1 MYRIVL
7 LNSYFWSKTPA
18 MGSNEI
24 SIEQI
29 NKLDATA
36 FRLLYKSYYKGLVC
50 YAMRLIELS
59 EPAEDIVQELFYN
72 IWAKKMVFQ
81 SLVSFKTYLYNSVR
95 NASLDYLKH
104 KNIEGSYLQK
114 MLEAHP
120 VYRTGE
126 EDEEGFFSEEVYR
139 QLFETI
145 DALPERCREVFLMY
159 MEGKKNEE
167 VATALH
173 VSIETVK
180 TQKKRAM
187 SILRKK
193 LGSYQFLLLQLLLP

>member
-1 MYRIVL
+1 MIAKIYQL
-7 LNSYFWSKTPA
+7 FFQ
-18 MGSNEI
+18 E
-24 SIEQI
+24 
-29 NKLDATA
+29 
-36 FRLLYKSYYKGLVC
+36 
-50 YAMRLIELS
+50 LIRYVTKMTCDKAA
-59 EPAEDIVQELFYN
+59 AEDIVQELFSN

-81 SLVSFKTYLYNSVR
+81 SLVSFKVYLYNSVR
-95 NASLDYLKH
+95 IASLDYLKH

-114 MLEAHP
+114 MLDAHP

-193 LGSYQFLLLQLLLP
+193 LGAYQFLLLQLLLP

>member
-1 MYRIVL
+1 
-7 LNSYFWSKTPA
+7 
-18 MGSNEI
+18 
-24 SIEQI
+24 
-29 NKLDATA
+29 
-36 FRLLYKSYYKGLVC
+36 
-50 YAMRLIELS
+50 
-59 EPAEDIVQELFYN
+59 
-72 IWAKKMVFQ
+72 MVFQ
-81 SLVSFKTYLYNSVR
+81 SLVSFKVYLYNSVR

-114 MLEAHP
+114 MLDTHP

-126 EDEEGFFSEEVYR
+126 EDEEGIFSAEVYR
-139 QLFETI
+139 QLCETI

-193 LGSYQFLLLQLLLP
+193 LGAYQFLLLQLLLP